1 MQAPAEAVLVVGCAF
16 GWVGKDLVGGY
27 DEVVPLE
34 THFWGDAPAE
44 RVVVAGPIR
53 VVYLDEVVEVAFG
66 IWGARFL
73 LE

>member
-1 MQAPAEAVLVVGCAF
+1 MI
-16 GWVGKDLVGGY
+16 
-27 DEVVPLE
+27 PLE
-34 THFWGDAPAE
+34 SHFWGDTPAE
-44 RVVVAGPIR
+44 WVVVAGPVR